1 MNRILIAEDEPRIA
15 SFLAKGLSS
24 KGYTT
29 KIATNG
35 LDAFSM
41 ALDDNFDLL
50 LLDLGLPDRDGLTVL
65 KKLRKKGATLPIVIM
80 TARNDISDE
89 LTAIQAGADDYLT
102 KPFRFEE
109 LMNHIIKALTITESR
124 SDRANLYKSLCK

>member
-15 SFLAKGLSS
+15 SFLERGLSS
-24 KGYTT
+24 KGYKTQ
-29 KIATNG
+29 IATNG

-50 LLDLGLPDRDGLTVL
+50 LLDLGLPDKDGLTVL
-65 KKLRKKGATLPIVIM
+65 KELRKKGLTLPIVIM
-80 TARNDISDE
+80 TARNDISDK
-89 LTAIQAGADDYLT
+89 LTAIQAGANDYLP

-109 LMNHIIKALTITESR
+109 LMNHLVKALTITESR
-124 SDRANLYKSLCK
+124 SD